1 MSEEQSVE
9 IVLTPEQREK
19 IRRASGQ
26 DIEAIEVLTQA
37 LKESTAPV
45 KLRWR
50 LSQAS
55 GIPRLDWQAADI
67 VAKPR

>member
-1 MSEEQSVE
+1 MDEQSIE
-9 IVLTPEQREK
+9 IVLTPEQRET

-26 DIEAIEVLTQA
+26 DIEAIEVLTRA
-37 LKESTAPV
+37 LKDSAAPV

-55 GIPRLDWQAADI
+55 GIPRLDWQVADI
-67 VAKPR
+67 VAKPQ